1 MTYSPSAGGEMRND
15 DEITAKFDRSELV
28 RGYPAIE
35 AGPPTCS
42 VTVRV
47 GVKTDLGCVREN
59 NEDKA
64 EYYEPERPDLLA
76 GRGCVYIVADGMGGH
91 AAGQIA
97 SEMAIKTFMA
107 SYYGSGEADIET
119 ALKAAAAEANAQVF
133 GASTA
138 VQARAGMGTTLTALT
153 LVDGRAYVTQIGD
166 SRAYLMRN
174 GTIRQVTEDHSWVG
188 EQIRLGQMTEA
199 EAECSPYRN
208 IITRCIGNQPA
219 VEADVYATDIRR
231 DDRWVL
237 CSDGLTGHVQ
247 ADEIRAIASSECP
260 SEACRQLVQLACS
273 RGGRDNVTV
282 LIAQLLDVER
292 TAAPMEA
299 PAEAADAAPAEVASR
314 AAKPPQAW
322 KGLLGLRLW
331 ETISGTL
338 RMRTTRRGGAK

>member
-1 MTYSPSAGGEMRND
+1 MTYAPGETRCD

-47 GVKTDLGCVREN
+47 GVKTDLGCIREN

-76 GRGCVYIVADGMGGH
+76 ARGCVYIVADGMGGH

-97 SEMAIKTFMA
+97 SEMAIKTFLA
-107 SYYGSGEADIET
+107 SYYGSAETELEA

-153 LVDGRAYVTQIGD
+153 LVNGQAFVTQIGD
-166 SRAYLMRN
+166 SRAYLLRE
-174 GTIRQVTEDHSWVG
+174 GSVQQVTEDHSWVG

-199 EAECSPYRN
+199 QAECSPYRN

-219 VEADVYATDIRR
+219 VEADVYAAEVRR

-247 ADEIRAIASSECP
+247 ADEIRAIATGECP

-282 LIAQLLDVER
+282 LIAHILGVER
-292 TAAPMEA
+292 TAAPLEA
-299 PAEAADAAPAEVASR
+299 PAEAADAAPAEAASR
-314 AAKPPQAW
+314 AAKTAPAR
-322 KGLLGLRLW
+322 KGLFGIR
-331 ETISGTL
+331 
-338 RMRTTRRGGAK
+338 